1 MFMASKKHFKIY
13 VPQLSTFVLKPD
25 MNKRHDS
32 NLISKRLETILQ
44 NATNVKTKTT

>member
-1 MFMASKKHFKIY
+1 MEYTVYFS
-13 VPQLSTFVLKPD
+13 SFVLKPD